1 MKAKNGNRR
10 RCGCAR
16 VHAGVRTCM
25 REVGA
30 TESGYGGG
38 GNEAEE
44 GAEQMGGGAQTKVQT
59 KTTKREAISKSPQV
73 SA

>member
-10 RCGCAR
+10 RRGCAR
-16 VHAGVRTCM
+16 VYAGVHTCM
-25 REVGA
+25 RKVGA
-30 TESGYGGG
+30 PGLGDGGR

-44 GAEQMGGGAQTKVQT
+44 GVEQMGEGAQTKAQT
-59 KTTKREAISKSPQV
+59 KIAKREAISKSPQV

>member
-1 MKAKNGNRR
+1 M
-10 RCGCAR
+10 
-16 VHAGVRTCM
+16 HAEVRTCM

-30 TESGYGGG
+30 PESRYGGRE
-38 GNEAEE
+38 NEAEE
-44 GAEQMGGGAQTKVQT
+44 GAEQMGGGAQTKAQT

>member
-1 MKAKNGNRR
+1 MEIG
-10 RCGCAR
+10 GG
-16 VHAGVRTCM
+16 AGVHTCM

-30 TESGYGGG
+30 PESRSG
-38 GNEAEE
+38 EE
-44 GAEQMGGGAQTKVQT
+44 GMKPRKERADGGGAQTKAQT

>member
-10 RCGCAR
+10 RRGCAR

-30 TESGYGGG
+30 PEAGYGGRG
-38 GNEAEE
+38 YEAEE
-44 GAEQMGGGAQTKVQT
+44 GAEQMGGGAQTKAQT
-59 KTTKREAISKSPQV
+59 KIAKREAISKSPQV
-73 SA
+73 SG